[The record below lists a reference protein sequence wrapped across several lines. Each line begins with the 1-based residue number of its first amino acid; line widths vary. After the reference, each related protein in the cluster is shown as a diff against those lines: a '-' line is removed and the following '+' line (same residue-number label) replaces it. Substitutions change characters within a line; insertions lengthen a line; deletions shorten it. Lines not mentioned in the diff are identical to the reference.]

1 MTFRDLRPPRRTPQQ
16 NAKLAAVTP
25 DDIEHAR
32 AQVAKDSPRLAAML
46 RAPTPQVDGDAG
58 T

>member
-1 MTFRDLRPPRRTPQQ
+1 VPRDLRAPARTAQQ

-32 AQVAKDSPRLAAML
+32 GQVAKDSPRLASML
-46 RAPTPQVDGDAG
+46 RAEPKPGDDDAE
-58 T
+58 